1 MTVQKDVTKNIYV
14 GNGSTRT
21 FPFTFECPA
30 EHPEYIKVY
39 LMQDDGT
46 ALATSDYQLDMDARQ
61 ITYPS
66 SGTALPEG
74 KKLVIMRELPLQQM
88 MNLVNNGPYFAED
101 VETAF
106 DENVMAMQ
114 QIAEKLN
121 RSIIMSV
128 DIDGDAFVNEVPFE
142 AGKSFRIAD
151 DGKSIVLTEDPARV
165 LPLAQEAY
173 AQAQAQAQSASASA
187 SAAAKSEDS
196 AAASAS
202 EAGNSA
208 QSASTSAAGA
218 AESARLAE
226 GYKNVAETA
235 KSDASLYADNAKTSA
250 DNATA
255 SKKVAQSAAN
265 SASNFATDARSS
277 VSEAKSYRDAAST
290 YATNAKNYS
299 ENVNVFV
306 PSVSSDGIL
315 SWTNKAGLPN
325 PPSVNI
331 KGKDGAD
338 GGVTVDDT
346 LSDTSTNAIQNK
358 VVKAALDNRA
368 VLDESNTFTSPNSF
382 DDIYM
387 ADGMSSLKWYNGS
400 HNFVV
405 ASINSKKYTGEA
417 ATAKKATQ
425 DGDGNVITSTYATK
439 TELNSCVKSVNNVTP
454 DSNGNVNISVSG
466 GGSGVTV
473 DEELS
478 STSTNPVQ
486 NKTIYNALLN
496 KAGTDIFSG
505 FDLNSPSATIR
516 WRSGSQNYGI
526 LTASNYS
533 GTALRA
539 TQDGAGNVI
548 TDTYTKKADFDKI
561 ISDLDVA
568 FQQKADKSDLADVAT
583 SGKYTDLLNRP
594 TYVVQ
599 SVNNIKPDSNGN
611 VSISVEGGGGSDI
624 TVDAELSDTS
634 TNPVQNKVVKAA
646 LDNRA
651 VLDDVNTF
659 TSPNNFDDIYME
671 DGINSLKWYNG
682 SPNFVVASI
691 TSKRYTGEAATAKK
705 ATQDGDGNVI
715 TSTYA
720 TKTELNSCVKSVNNV
735 TPDENGNVTIS
746 VSGGGIGGSITIDS
760 ALSSTSTNPVQ
771 NKVIKDALDDK
782 ANLNKNNT
790 FLKENWFEKGVSL
803 LAYRDSNSAI
813 KWYQSPTNPSIASI
827 DATNY
832 TGTAA
837 KATQDGAGNVITE
850 TYATKSDISGVVKSV
865 NGTKP
870 DSNGNVTI
878 TVSGGSNVTVDTTLS
893 ATSTNPIANKTVY
906 SALGGKL
913 GKTETA
919 YAATKATQDGAG
931 NVIATTYIKTVN
943 NVKPDSN
950 GNVNISGGTG
960 GNITVDS
967 VLSPTSTNAIQN
979 KVVQQEFTSVRAA
992 IPTKVSQL
1000 TNDSGYLTQHQ
1011 SLDGYV
1017 KTVNNTAPDSNGNVT
1032 IALSGGG
1039 GVSTSESNT
1048 WTGKQTFQKMKF
1060 NFESYNAPRISG
1072 ATDNPA
1078 ASVAVYNVQG
1088 NFTLDMS
1095 VLAGLLNNGDA
1106 TLFTA
1111 YITTNGAYTLSITN
1125 AGTLKY
1131 VGNASDLAITVNGLL
1146 LNILLI
1152 KSSSGVLSSVAQA
1165 STLS

>member
-101 VETAF
+101 VELAF

-173 AQAQAQAQSASASA
+173 TQTQAQAQSAAA
-187 SAAAKSEDS
+187 SAAAAAKSKNS

-208 QSASTSAAGA
+208 QAASTSAASA
-218 AESARLAE
+218 TESAELTS
-226 GYKNVAETA
+226 GYKQEALAA
-235 KSDASLYADNAKTSA
+235 KADAATSA
-250 DNATA
+250 TNADTSKEAAQTA
-255 SKKVAQSAAN
+255 ATNAG
-265 SASNFATDARSS
+265 NFATSAGQSA
-277 VSEAKSYRDAAST
+277 SEAQNYRDAAKN

-299 ENVNVFV
+299 EDVNVFV
-306 PSVSSDGIL
+306 PSVSTDGVL
-315 SWTNKAGLPN
+315 SWSNKAGLPN
-325 PPSVNI
+325 PMNVNI
-331 KGKDGAD
+331 KGDKGDTGLQGVQGVKGDKGDRGEQGAQGIQGPRGIQGEQGERGVQGAQGPAGNAATITIGSVTTSAPGTSAQVTNRGTSSAAVLDFVLPKGKDGAD
-338 GGVTVDDT
+338 GGVTVDD
-346 LSDTSTNAIQNK
+346 A
-358 VVKAALDNRA
+358 
-368 VLDESNTFTSPNSF
+368 
-382 DDIYM
+382 
-387 ADGMSSLKWYNGS
+387 
-400 HNFVV
+400 
-405 ASINSKKYTGEA
+405 
-417 ATAKKATQ
+417 
-425 DGDGNVITSTYATK
+425 
-439 TELNSCVKSVNNVTP
+439 
-454 DSNGNVNISVSG
+454 
-466 GGSGVTV
+466 
-473 DEELS
+473 LS

-486 NKTIYNALLN
+486 NNVIYNALLN
-496 KAGTDIFSG
+496 KVGTDIFSG
-505 FDLNSPSATIR
+505 FALLGGATQIK
-516 WRSGSQNYGI
+516 WREGTQFIGSIN
-526 LTASNYS
+526 AANYS
-533 GTALRA
+533 GTARA
-539 TQDGAGNVI
+539 ATHDGDGNVI
-548 TDTYTKKADFDKI
+548 VDTYAKKTD
-561 ISDLDVA
+561 ISGMV
-568 FQQKADKSDLADVAT
+568 K
-583 SGKYTDLLNRP
+583 
-594 TYVVQ
+594 

-611 VSISVEGGGGSDI
+611 VTITVSGGGGSNI

-634 TNPVQNKVVKAA
+634 KNPVQNKVVKAA
-646 LDNRA
+646 LDKRA
-651 VLDDVNTF
+651 LLDESNVF
-659 TSPNNFDDIYME
+659 TNQNLFIY
-671 DGINSLKWYNG
+671 GVTLQ
-682 SPNFVVASI
+682 
-691 TSKRYTGEAATAKK
+691 TGTA
-705 ATQDGDGNVI
+705 
-715 TSTYA
+715 
-720 TKTELNSCVKSVNNV
+720 
-735 TPDENGNVTIS
+735 
-746 VSGGGIGGSITIDS
+746 GG
-760 ALSSTSTNPVQ
+760 
-771 NKVIKDALDDK
+771 
-782 ANLNKNNT
+782 
-790 FLKENWFEKGVSL
+790 
-803 LAYRDSNSAI
+803 SAI
-813 KWYQSPTNPSIASI
+813 KWYSKDMSTMVASLS
-827 DATNY
+827 DTNY

-837 KATQDGAGNVITE
+837 KATSDSAGNVITE

-1000 TNDSGYLTQHQ
+1000 TNDSGYLMQHQ

-1072 ATDNPA
+1072 ATDNPSE
-1078 ASVAVYNVQG
+1078 SVAVYNVQG
-1088 NFTLDMS
+1088 DFTLDMS
-1095 VLAGLLNNGDA
+1095 ELAGLLNNGDA

-1111 YITTNGAYTLSITN
+1111 YITANGAYTLSITN

-1152 KSSSGVLSSVAQA
+1152 KNSSGDLSSVVQA
-1165 STLS
+1165 SALS